1 MLEWGTQTLFIE
13 RRFSTA
19 ETWNKY
25 SSEEAFRF
33 RGVFREREPDL
44 QRILQHARVLILGEP
59 GSGKST
65 IIKAVVHRL
74 AAEGLTIPMPALLKS
89 YRGNLAALLK
99 ANTPSEL
106 LDDANVKRTY
116 ILDGLDE
123 IPSNFLAQFTSDV
136 SGLVTSDQDARFV
149 VTSRQAFHAKNP
161 TVLPYE
167 SNIFHILEF
176 GDSDVRRFVQSL
188 GASPDEFLK
197 AVTEARCNEEVR
209 NPFILG
215 VMVERYKELGRLSP
229 LRFENVSYMI
239 DRLVGTRNF
248 ITARLQRRALRML
261 GTACETYSRNELTDD
276 EALRVLLEA
285 IDLPETDARQILDEL
300 SHSILIRT
308 SNGIAFQMRSYGEFL
323 AAEELETQ
331 PLDRVKDLAFHDDD
345 TPNES
350 WMNAISYLAEVNSS
364 VRKYFTRNHPEWMFA
379 ASPDAFPEA
388 ERTALCS
395 AFINGLN
402 RNGELIIDHP
412 IVRPIR
418 VAQFITPPVL
428 ENLLT
433 MLSSTNPAEAANA
446 VALAGVMGRKEIVPF
461 ALGIAKETHRADPL
475 RSAAIIALVNSA
487 DYRAMDELIAVLK
500 QDDAFHISLADVI
513 GSLARPQDIP
523 KVMPILTQTNAML
536 SAAYYHFREFHSREA
551 VYVTLEYLRDNQRE
565 FEARRVD
572 AYLDP
577 IIEQIPE
584 FWDEELEKISADII
598 ITLDVQH
605 VYPAPHNLVQK
616 FLTAIHNTR
625 RTDGFVKLVLTH
637 FVAIAKPPTF
647 YSEAIANLLTLDTAK
662 WVASSAGPELISRLA
677 RSIGDPG
684 IRAILAP
691 ASGGFIEAQD
701 QYSEEFA
708 KQELEKA
715 RKRKNDIEEH
725 QSIIAGSH
733 NFAEVV
739 THFHA
744 LDKADWPDL
753 DPVRSEWIAS
763 EISKNLLA
771 FDLENNITHEGSSWT
786 TPTWLNPLLEII
798 GHYGLRLPVDTTL
811 VQALRAWPERSIID
825 YYKKHGFSDAANN
838 LIKTLLSRV
847 DLNPHVISN
856 ILSFMVS
863 AEYPSEDSI
872 ENLKRLALDNTQ
884 ATYARRH
891 AIELI
896 AKVSGSETVL
906 SEVRTKSDD
915 KDVSK
920 VAFNTLIDRQHRS
933 TIEAALSKLLSDDNE
948 IKAGESQLPDISPLD
963 WLARIREK
971 FAWKKLVSLRS
982 KALALGLPNL
992 SQVVTVALKKVD
1004 AVGVS
1009 RVIKDQLP
1017 QTPSAW
1023 RRGMIKLASE
1033 YQREA
1038 RQARIRSTPFEVILA
1053 KLKGSTSM
1061 IALKVFCEGPSD
1073 RPAFRS
1079 LFRELGEL
1087 RIAETLDY
1095 VGGWPNLVGEEEPE
1109 RWLDGCRRAVI
1120 IMDGDLGR
1128 DLSKS
1133 KRPESALA
1141 KKARERLSGKA
1152 IKLYVLRR
1160 YGIENYFPKSNCEAV
1175 LGRDLSTFFPIP
1187 ETQSVEAHFVD
1198 PTTGVRF
1205 FFKSQ
1210 HTESIGKQL
1219 KVADIAGTDLEEVVL
1234 KVVQESWNISPD

>member
-1 MLEWGTQTLFIE
+1 MLQWGDQSLFIE
-13 RRFSTA
+13 RRFTA
-19 ETWNKY
+19 AESWNRY
-25 SSEEAFRF
+25 SADDGFRF
-33 RGVFREREPDL
+33 RGVFRDREPKL
-44 QRILQHARVLILGEP
+44 QTILQHARILILGEP

-65 IIKAVVHRL
+65 IIKAVVYRL
-74 AAEGLTIPMPALLKS
+74 AAEGLRAPVPALLKS
-89 YRGNLAALLK
+89 YRGNLVTLLK
-99 ANTPSEL
+99 TNTPAEI
-106 LDDANVKRTY
+106 LDDANLKRTY
-116 ILDGLDE
+116 VLDGLDE
-123 IPSNFLAQFTSDV
+123 IPSNFLTQFTSDISALV
-136 SGLVTSDQDARFV
+136 SSDQDARFV
-149 VTSRQAFHAKNP
+149 ITSRQAFHAKNP
-161 TVLPYE
+161 AVLQFE
-167 SNIFHILEF
+167 SKIVHILEF
-176 GDSDVRRFVQSL
+176 GDSDVRRFVQFL
-188 GASPDEFLK
+188 GVSSDEFAK
-197 AVTEARCNEEVR
+197 AVTDARCNEEVR

-239 DRLVGTRNF
+239 DRLIGTRNF

-350 WMNAISYLAEVNSS
+350 WMNAISYLAEVNST

-402 RNGELIIDHP
+402 RNGELILDHP

-428 ENLLT
+428 ENLLSK
-433 MLSSTNPAEAANA
+433 LSSTNPAEAANA

-461 ALGIAKETHRADPL
+461 ALAIAKETQRADPL

-487 DYRAMDELIAVLK
+487 DYRAIDELIAVLK
-500 QDDAFHISLADVI
+500 PDDTFHISLADVI
-513 GSLARPQDIP
+513 GSLARHQDIP
-523 KVMPILTQTNAML
+523 KVMPILTRTNAML

-551 VYVTLEYLRDNQRE
+551 VYVTLEYLHDNPRE

-584 FWDEELEKISADII
+584 FWDERLEKISANII
-598 ITLDVQH
+598 ITLDGRH
-605 VYPAPHNLVQK
+605 IYPESHNLIQK
-616 FLTAIHNTR
+616 FLTAIHDTR
-625 RTDGFVKLVLTH
+625 KTDGLVKLVLTH

-647 YSEAIANLLTLDTAK
+647 YSEAIANLLTLNAAK
-662 WVASSAGPELISRLA
+662 WVASFAGPELISRLA
-677 RSIGDPG
+677 RSIGDPN

-701 QYSEEFA
+701 KYSEEYA
-708 KQELEKA
+708 KEESEKA
-715 RKRKNDIEEH
+715 KRRKSDLEEH
-725 QSIIAGSH
+725 HSMIARSH

-739 THFHA
+739 THFYG

-753 DPVRSEWIAS
+753 EPARSEWIAS

-825 YYKKHGFSDAANN
+825 YYKKHGFSDAAND
-838 LIKTLLSRV
+838 LVKALLSST

-863 AEYPSEDSI
+863 AEYRCEDLI
-872 ENLKRLALDNTQ
+872 ENLQRLALGNTQ

-896 AKVSGSETVL
+896 AKVPGTETVL
-906 SEVRTKSDD
+906 DDVRKKSDD

-920 VAFNTLIDRQHRS
+920 VAFNTLVDRQHRG

-963 WLARIREK
+963 WLGRIREK
-971 FAWKKLVSLRS
+971 FAWAKLVRLRS
-982 KALALGLPNL
+982 KTLALALPNL

-1004 AVGVS
+1004 AYRVAK
-1009 RVIKDQLP
+1009 VIKDQLP

-1038 RQARIRSTPFEVILA
+1038 RQARIRSTPFEAILA

-1079 LFRELGEL
+1079 LFLDLGEV

-1095 VGGWPNLVGEEEPE
+1095 VAGWPNLVKEEEPD

-1120 IMDGDLGR
+1120 IMDGDEGR
-1128 DLSKS
+1128 DFSKS

-1141 KKARERLSGKA
+1141 KKARKRLSGKA

-1198 PTTGVRF
+1198 RTTGVRF

-1219 KVADIAGTDLEEVVL
+1219 KIADIAGTDLEGILL
-1234 KVVQESWNISPD
+1234 KVVQEARNISPD